1 MSLFSLEGK
10 VALITGS
17 TKGIGKAIAQ
27 RMAEQGATVV
37 ISSRNQDACDEVAAE
52 ITARGDK
59 AIGVACNINH
69 KDQLQQLVEK
79 TTAALGKID
88 VLVCN
93 AALNPF
99 FGKSQDIPDEA
110 FDKIMQANIGSVHR
124 LCQLVIPGIAE
135 SGGGAVVIIS
145 SIGGL
150 KGTDALGAYAIS
162 KAADMQIA
170 RNLAVEWG
178 PKNVRVNCIAPGL
191 VRTDFAKALW
201 ENPDIYAATVKNYP
215 LRRIGEPDEIAGAA
229 RALRA
234 RLIPIAAPEGT
245 VDCCGTG
252 GDGHHTL
259 NVSTAV
265 SLVVAACGVPV
276 AKHGNRAASSKAGAA
291 DTLEAL
297 GLDMEAA
304 GRSAEKTL
312 AELGICFLFA
322 KNHHPAM
329 GRIQPIRQKL
339 GVRTIFNLM
348 GPLSNP
354 AGVRRQLIGIARPA
368 YVPIYAAAKAKLG
381 TERTFIASGDEGL
394 DELSLAGGNELAD
407 VQGNDFEMRRVVAV
421 EANLPHSPV
430 EAIRGG
436 DPAYNARALE
446 ALLGGRPGVYRD
458 AVLFNAA
465 ATLIIAGRTD
475 DWTEGA
481 EIAAEAL
488 DSGKAKALLENWIAM
503 TA

>member
-1 MSLFSLEGK
+1 MKTLPDARQHLGEAEAEEVFGWILDGE
-10 VALITGS
+10 TG
-17 TKGIGKAIAQ
+17 
-27 RMAEQGATVV
+27 
-37 ISSRNQDACDEVAAE
+37 DE
-52 ITARGDK
+52 D
-59 AIGVACNINH
+59 
-69 KDQLQQLVEK
+69 
-79 TTAALGKID
+79 
-88 VLVCN
+88 
-93 AALNPF
+93 
-99 FGKSQDIPDEA
+99 
-110 FDKIMQANIGSVHR
+110 
-124 LCQLVIPGIAE
+124 
-135 SGGGAVVIIS
+135 
-145 SIGGL
+145 
-150 KGTDALGAYAIS
+150 
-162 KAADMQIA
+162 IA
-170 RNLAVEWG
+170 RF
-178 PKNVRVNCIAPGL
+178 L
-191 VRTDFAKALW
+191 VDMSARSETS
-201 ENPDIYAATVKNYP
+201 
-215 LRRIGEPDEIAGAA
+215 DEIAGAA

-446 ALLGGRPGVYRD
+446 ALLGGSPGAYRD
-458 AVLFNAA
+458 AVLFNAG
-465 ATLIIAGRTD
+465 ATLIIAGRTA